1 MTFNLA
7 VALRRAEYLSS
18 AQEQEV
24 TAKIKAEGVSTPSAL
39 LALKILSSEE
49 LAKAVSE
56 VFGDPLQDIKH
67 YPWEATNTTLNQKD
81 LVLSSQCLPLEIRNQ
96 QLLLGVSDPTRIDIQ
111 DDFQFATGHSVNPVL
126 LEHTQIEG
134 AIRRLY
140 GKNVT
145 ERVRTSSVTDSELE
159 ALSNS
164 IDDIAEN
171 EDLFSDDAPV
181 SRYIQQVLMDAVRKQ
196 ASDIHFEP
204 FEQSYQIRFRLD
216 GILQTHSTPPAGIS
230 RRLSTR
236 LKIIAKLNIAER
248 RLPQDGRIKLNLSED
263 KSIDMRVST
272 LPTLWGEKV
281 VLRILDGGS
290 VALDIDSLG
299 YNTQQKQD
307 YLNALNRPQGMILM
321 TGPTGS
327 GKTVS
332 LYTGLK
338 YLNTA
343 DRNISTAEDPV
354 EINLPGINQV
364 NINND
369 IGLDFAKA
377 LRAFL
382 RQDPDVVMVG
392 EIRDLETAEIGIK
405 AAQTGHLV
413 LSTLHTNSAAESVT
427 RLANMG
433 VAAYNLAASLTL
445 IIAQRL
451 GRRLCPHCKVPH
463 DADDHHLTALTQHYP
478 SLKPELVYQASPEG
492 CDHCNHGYLGRVGIY
507 EVMPVSRDLAE
518 AIGNGASAS
527 RLETLAMG
535 NGMLTLQLSG
545 IEKLNEGIT
554 SLAELQ
560 RVISL

>member
-1 MTFNLA
+1 MSSHLISILHKANYLDKERLEIIEQQ
-7 VALRRAEYLSS
+7 VAQSSSSVPAELIANNYFSG
-18 AQEQEV
+18 
-24 TAKIKAEGVSTPSAL
+24 I
-39 LALKILSSEE
+39 E
-49 LAKAVSE
+49 LAQIVSVLFDE
-56 VFGDPLQDIKH
+56 PIKSISD
-67 YPWEATNTTLNQKD
+67 YPFTFTAEKINNPD
-81 LVLSSQCLPLEIRNQ
+81 LILRHQALPLEIENNQ
-96 QLLLGVSDPTRIDIQ
+96 LQLAISDPSNLEAQ
-111 DDFQFATGHSVNPVL
+111 DDFRFTTGLQIKPVL
-126 LEHTQIEG
+126 VDHQQLVG
-134 AIRRLY
+134 AIRKLY
-140 GKNVT
+140 GKQIA
-145 ERVRTSSVTDSELE
+145 SGQADSKSVSDSEL
-159 ALSNS
+159 ADLAQFDDDANS
-164 IDDIAEN
+164 DELVTDE
-171 EDLFSDDAPV
+171 APV

-204 FEQSYQIRFRLD
+204 FEQRYQIRFRLD
-216 GILQTHSTPPAGIS
+216 GILQTHGTPPVGIS

-236 LKIIAKLNIAER
+236 LKILAKLNIAER
-248 RLPQDGRIKLNLSED
+248 RLPQDGRIKLTLAD
-263 KSIDMRVST
+263 GKSIDMRVST
-272 LPTLWGEKV
+272 LPTLFGEKV

-299 YNTQQKQD
+299 YSEKQKQD
-307 YLNALNRPQGMILM
+307 YLTALDKPQGLILM

-343 DRNISTAEDPV
+343 ERNISTAEDPV

-369 IGLDFAKA
+369 IKLDFATA

-392 EIRDLETAEIGIK
+392 EMRDLETAEIGIK

-413 LSTLHTNSAAESVT
+413 LSTLHTNSAAESIT

-433 VAAYNLAASLTL
+433 VAPYNLAASLTL

-451 GRRLCPHCKVPH
+451 ARRLCQHCKVPH
-463 DADDHHLTALTQHYP
+463 EVDDHQLTVLAPLYP
-478 SLKPELVYQASPEG
+478 SLMLSHVYQANLEG
-492 CDHCNHGYLGRVGIY
+492 CDHCNNGYIGRVGIY
-507 EVMPVSRDLAE
+507 EVMRIDRTLSE
-518 AIGNGASAS
+518 AIGNGASALQ
-527 RLETLAMG
+527 LESIALN
-535 NGMLTLQLSG
+535 NGMLTLSLSG
-545 IEKLNEGIT
+545 IEKLNQGIT